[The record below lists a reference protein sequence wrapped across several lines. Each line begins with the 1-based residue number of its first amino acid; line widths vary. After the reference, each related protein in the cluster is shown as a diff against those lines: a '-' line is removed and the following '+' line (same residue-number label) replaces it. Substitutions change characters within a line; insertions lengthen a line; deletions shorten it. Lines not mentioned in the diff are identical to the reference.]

1 MDKTIRI
8 GTRDSELAMWQAK
21 TVQEQLEYLG
31 YKTELVPIKATGDLV
46 LNKPIYELGI
56 TGVFTRNLDISMLNN
71 DIDIAVHSLKDVP
84 TALPEGIVQAAV
96 LKRGPSEDVLV
107 FKGNEEF
114 LAQKDAIIATGSLR
128 RKAQWL
134 HRYPSHKIEGLR
146 GNVNTR
152 LQKLK
157 DNEQLNGAIF
167 AAAGLKRI
175 GVKPENMVN
184 LSWMVSAPG
193 QGAIMIAA
201 LEEDEY
207 CKEACAKLNHEETEI
222 CTNVERKFL
231 RLLEGGCS
239 SPIGALAYINE
250 KEDEIT
256 FKGIILSED
265 GSRKK
270 EVNKTVKTRKHIYLA
285 QDTADII
292 IDRGGK
298 KLISKYGAFEKK
310 YKICSTK
317 KFTDSQSKLVHED
330 IAVEDSDFIKIRS
343 SRIPLPVLKN
353 AIENVIITSK
363 NAIESLETNFSLAA
377 LQFKNIYCVGRRT
390 KALIEKKIGNVKFV
404 ARNAKLLAKHL
415 SEEIKGQEV
424 TYFTSS
430 LRLDD
435 LPTILEQNEVVVNE
449 VEAYKTMF
457 SPKVI
462 DDNTDGVLFYSPSTV
477 ESYILENKAIGIA
490 FCIGET
496 TAAKAK
502 KHFTEVKV
510 AKVPTVESVIELANL
525 YFVKK

>member
-31 YKTELVPIKATGDLV
+31 YKTILVPVKATGDLV

-56 TGVFTRNLDISMLNN
+56 TGVFTRNIDISMLNG

-107 FKGNEEF
+107 FKDNEEF

-134 HRYPSHKIEGLR
+134 HRYPSHKVEGLR

-157 DNEQLNGAIF
+157 DNEGWNGVIF

-175 GVKPENMVN
+175 GIKPDNMLN
-184 LSWMVSAPG
+184 LSWMVPAPG
-193 QGAIMIAA
+193 QGAIMITA
-201 LEEDEY
+201 LEQDEY

-222 CTNVERKFL
+222 CTSVERKFL

-285 QDTADII
+285 QDAADIV
-292 IDRGGK
+292 IDRGGR
-298 KLISKYGAFEKK
+298 KLISNYKAFEKK
-310 YKICSTK
+310 HKVYSTK
-317 KFTDSQSKLVHED
+317 KFTDAQSKLVHED
-330 IAVEDSDFIKIRS
+330 IAVEESDFIKIRS
-343 SRIPLPVLKN
+343 SRVPQPILKN
-353 AIENVIITSK
+353 EIENVIITSK
-363 NAIESLETNFSLAA
+363 NAVESLETNFSLAE

-390 KALIEKKIGNVKFV
+390 KAMIERKIGKVKFS
-404 ARNAKLLAKHL
+404 ARNAKLLAEHL
-415 SEEIKGQEV
+415 VKEIKGDEV

-430 LRLDD
+430 LRLDN
-435 LPTILEQNEVVVNE
+435 LPMSLEQNEITVNE
-449 VEAYKTMF
+449 VEAYKTML
-457 SPKVI
+457 SSRKI
-462 DDNTDGVLFYSPSTV
+462 GDDTDGILFYSPSTV
-477 ESYILENKAIGIA
+477 DSYLLENEPKGIA

-502 KHFTEVKV
+502 EHFENVEV

-525 YFVKK
+525 YFAKL